1 MYTCINRKKNWTNI
15 GMSRAGNTCSYED
28 TLIKNRFNTGEDR
41 KRGENTCVEL
51 RGAVRGKSHHP
62 TGKIAFLSSRN
73 SLLLPTIYLS
83 LTFLYL
89 VYRRPR
95 TATRDKNQRATRSI
109 AAKKLPLVFL
119 FSCPCFNSTIRRG
132 TKIAVKSIYYFLP
145 TFSTNQKQTR
155 NFFTRNPFL
164 FGIFYIHAR
173 SSSLEPSLYWRENY
187 TSRKSL
193 RAFGIG

>member
-15 GMSRAGNTCSYED
+15 RMSRAGNTCSYED

-132 TKIAVKSIYYFLP
+132 TKIHLL
-145 TFSTNQKQTR
+145 FSTNFFHESKADTEFLYAKSFSFWNFLHTR
-155 NFFTRNPFL
+155 TFLFTRT
-164 FGIFYIHAR
+164 I
-173 SSSLEPSLYWRENY
+173 SLL
-187 TSRKSL
+187 
-193 RAFGIG
+193 A